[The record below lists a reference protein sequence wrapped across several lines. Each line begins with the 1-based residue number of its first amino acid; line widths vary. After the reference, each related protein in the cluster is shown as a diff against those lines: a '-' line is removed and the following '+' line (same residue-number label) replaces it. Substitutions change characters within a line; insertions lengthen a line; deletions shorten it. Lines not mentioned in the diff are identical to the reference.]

1 MTTSSTT
8 VPDVLARN
16 PRMLALAHRALAH
29 LENGTTDQ
37 ADEVLQLPVS
47 MYTDPQRY
55 QREIQRIFRELPISV
70 ALSLE
75 LPAPGTYKALTL
87 MEVPLLL
94 VRGEDGVVR
103 AFLNVCRHR
112 GALLC
117 EEGRGKAR
125 VFACPYH
132 AWVYDQKG
140 VLTGRY
146 AADTFGEVDVD
157 RYGLVPLACAEKN
170 GLVFAMLTPHR
181 TFDVDHW
188 LGGFEDEIG
197 TLNLADWHLYEQ
209 RDLPG
214 PGWKVTMDGYLE
226 AYHHNIVHGRTVGQF
241 TIGNLLVLD
250 TWGPHQRLVFGRKSL
265 PELAKQPEAEWQPDV
280 HVRLIHSCF
289 PNLSISGILGDHC
302 LVSQIF
308 PGKTPDTTITRQ
320 TVLAAKKP
328 ETDAELAATRT
339 FSAMTLQAV
348 RDEDYAIGFGIQ
360 KAILSGANEH
370 FLIGRNEP
378 AVQNYHRWVA
388 YFARSNAGAEW

>member
-1 MTTSSTT
+1 MTTTMHA
-8 VPDVLARN
+8 LAR
-16 PRMLALAHRALAH
+16 RALAH
-29 LENGTTDQ
+29 LQAGTTDQ
-37 ADEVLQLPVS
+37 AEDILQLPAVT
-47 MYTDPQRY
+47 YTDPQRY
-55 QREIQRIFRELPISV
+55 QREIQRIFRELPIAV

-75 LPAPGTYKALTL
+75 LPEPGAYLATNL
-87 MEVPLLL
+87 MDTPLLV

-103 AFLNVCRHR
+103 AFVNVCRHR
-112 GALLC
+112 GAQLC
-117 EEGRGKAR
+117 AEGRGRAR

-132 AWVYDQKG
+132 AWVYDHTG
-140 VLTGRY
+140 ALTGRY
-146 AADTFGEVDVD
+146 AAATFGDLDEA
-157 RYGLVPLACAEKN
+157 RYGLVPLTCAEKN
-170 GLVFAMLTPHR
+170 GVIFSVLTTGR
-181 TFDVDHW
+181 TFDIDAW
-188 LGGFEDEIG
+188 LGDFAEQIG
-197 TLNLADWHLYEQ
+197 SLDLGNWHLFEQ

-226 AYHHNIVHGRTVGQF
+226 AYHHNIVHGRTVGQY

-250 TWGPHQRLVFGRKSL
+250 TWGPHQRLTFGRKSL
-265 PELAKQPEAEWQPDV
+265 PELAGLAEAQWQPDL

-308 PGKTPDTTITRQ
+308 PGSTPDTTITRQ
-320 TVLAAKKP
+320 SVLSAKVP
-328 ETDAELAATRT
+328 ETEAELAATRT

-360 KAILSGANEH
+360 RALLSGANDH

-388 YFARSNAGAEW
+388 RFARSSAGPVW

>member
-1 MTTSSTT
+1 MTT
-8 VPDVLARN
+8 DMHALAR
-16 PRMLALAHRALAH
+16 RALTH
-29 LENGTTDQ
+29 LQHGTTDQ
-37 ADEVLQLPVS
+37 ADDVLQLPVE

-55 QREIQRIFRELPISV
+55 AREIQRIFRELPIAV

-75 LPAPGTYKALTL
+75 VPEPGSYRAMQL
-87 MEVPLLL
+87 MDVPILI
-94 VRGEDGVVR
+94 VRGEDRVVH

-112 GALLC
+112 GAQIC
-117 EEGRGKAR
+117 AEGAGKAR

-132 AWVYDQKG
+132 AWVYDHEG
-140 VLTGRY
+140 ALTGRY
-146 AADTFGEVDVD
+146 AADTFGDID
-157 RYGLVPLACAEKN
+157 KSRYGLVSLACAEKN
-170 GLVFAMLTPHR
+170 GVIFAMLNSHR
-181 TFDVDHW
+181 TFDIDVW
-188 LGGFEDEIG
+188 LGDFAAEIG
-197 TLNLADWHLYEQ
+197 SLDLSNWHLFEQ

-250 TWGPHQRLVFGRKSL
+250 TWGPHQRLTFGRKSL
-265 PELAKQPEAEWQPDV
+265 PELADQPESGWQPDV
-280 HVRLIHSCF
+280 HIRLIHSCF

-308 PGKTPDTTITRQ
+308 PGPTPETTITRQ
-320 TVLAAKKP
+320 SVLSARKP
-328 ETDAELAATRT
+328 GTEAELAATRT

-360 KAILSGANEH
+360 RGILAGANQH

-388 YFARSNAGAEW
+388 YFTRSNAGAEW

>member
-1 MTTSSTT
+1 M
-8 VPDVLARN
+8 
-16 PRMLALAHRALAH
+16 RALARRALTH
-29 LENGTTDQ
+29 LEAGTTDQ
-37 ADEVLQLPVS
+37 AEHVLELPVA

-55 QREIQRIFRELPISV
+55 QREIQRIFRELPIAA

-75 LPAPGTYKALTL
+75 LPEAGSWKAMNL
-87 MEVPLLL
+87 MDIPLLL
-94 VRGEDGVVR
+94 VRGEDHVVR

-112 GALLC
+112 GAQVC
-117 EEGRGKAR
+117 AEGRGKSR

-140 VLTGRY
+140 QLTGRY
-146 AADTFGEVDVD
+146 AADTFGEVDAS
-157 RYGLVPLACAEKN
+157 RYGLTTLTCAEKT
-170 GLVFAMLTPHR
+170 GVVFVMLTPHR
-181 TFDVDHW
+181 AFDIDRW
-188 LGGFEDEIG
+188 LGDFADEIG
-197 TLNLADWHLYEQ
+197 TLDLTRWHLFEQ
-209 RDLPG
+209 RDLLG

-226 AYHHNIVHGRTVGQF
+226 AYHHNIVHGRTVGQY

-250 TWGPHQRLVFGRKSL
+250 TWGPHQRLTFGRKSL
-265 PELAKQPEAEWQPDV
+265 PELATQPETQWQPEP

-320 TVLAAKKP
+320 SVLCAKEP
-328 ETDAELAATRT
+328 ATETELNATRT
-339 FSAMTLQAV
+339 FSEMTLRAV
-348 RDEDYAIGFGIQ
+348 RDEDYAIGFSIQ
-360 KAILSGANEH
+360 SAILAGANEH

>member
-1 MTTSSTT
+1 MTPSIHG
-8 VPDVLARN
+8 LAK
-16 PRMLALAHRALAH
+16 RALKH
-29 LENGTTDQ
+29 LQAGTTDQ
-37 ADEVLQLPVS
+37 ADDILQLPVA

-55 QREIQRIFRELPISV
+55 QRELQRIFRELPIAA

-75 LPAPGTYKALTL
+75 LPEAGSWKAMNL
-87 MEVPLLL
+87 MDVPLLL
-94 VRGEDGVVR
+94 VRGEDQIVR

-112 GALLC
+112 GAQVC
-117 EEGRGKAR
+117 AEGRGKSR

-140 VLTGRY
+140 QLTGRY
-146 AADTFGEVDVD
+146 AAETFGEVDASQ
-157 RYGLVPLACAEKN
+157 YGLTSLTCAEKS
-170 GLVFAMLTPHR
+170 GVVFVMLTPHR
-181 TFDVDHW
+181 TFDIHRW
-188 LGGFEDEIG
+188 LGEFADEIG
-197 TLNLADWHLYEQ
+197 TLDLTHWHLFEQ

-250 TWGPHQRLVFGRKSL
+250 AWGPHQRLTFGRKSL
-265 PELAKQPEAEWQPDV
+265 PELAAQPEAQWQPDT

-320 TVLAAKKP
+320 TVLSAKKP
-328 ETDAELAATRT
+328 ETEEELAATRT

-360 KAILSGANEH
+360 NAILSGANEH